1 MKRAA
6 VLVAAFLFVVA
17 SSAGAGAKKEEG
29 EAPPKP
35 PKNVAL
41 VKLISWAE
49 GAPASCQVDLEGSAP
64 PARFTLRYADGG
76 KDSTVDN
83 STEQLFGAGWSVVS
97 RSERGYGFEKAG
109 AFTKLDL
116 DVVEQLQCTC
126 KSGKGEEQRQ
136 DTLIHVDV
144 DWSTGAAPKV
154 TGRTGDGKEATAV
167 QPVTIDGRLAAYEF
181 HFFGP
186 APKPYDGS
194 CSSRFLALLVLDQP
208 IE

>member
-6 VLVAAFLFVVA
+6 VLVVA
-17 SSAGAGAKKEEG
+17 SLLVASGVRAGAKKEEG
-29 EAPPKP
+29 KAPPTP
-35 PKNVAL
+35 PSKVSL
-41 VKLISWAE
+41 VKLLSWAD

-64 PARFTLRYADGG
+64 PARFTLRYTDGG
-76 KDSTVDN
+76 KDTTVDN
-83 STEQLFGAGWSVVS
+83 STEQLFGAGWSVIN
-97 RSERGYGFEKAG
+97 RSERGYGFEKVG
-109 AFTKLDL
+109 GFTKLEL

-144 DWSTGAAPKV
+144 DWNAGGPPKV
-154 TGRTGDGKEATAV
+154 TGRTGDGTEATAV
-167 QPVTIDGRLAAYEF
+167 KPVTINGRLVAYEF